1 MAKSTVIKLEEFDL
15 VKALNGATLARS
27 GDGSMENKT
36 LIYAEKFGL
45 SEIPVSGY
53 KYHAWIQGEKTYYN
67 SLGNCST
74 GNTKDRLFIVTA
86 TEKTSIDNVATKG
99 EAEGTT
105 SSIKIN
111 SLNPR
116 EEFAKAAMTS
126 LLDKIDDPLNV
137 DTVTI
142 VRLAETSFKI
152 AQSMLNTAADY
163 RSVFKEDTSQPT
175 TTIPVQ
181 ATDVSSTTDKILFN
195 LAEQIK
201 KYNETVTKIKDEI
214 LTPNRDNV
222 KTIKEEIVTI
232 DDSVKTIATASG
244 AVQKVDVASVS
255 MGAIP
260 ASVGNT
266 VNTTVTNSAENPVNV
281 KPIA

>member
-1 MAKSTVIKLEEFDL
+1 MAKSTQIKLEPFNLE
-15 VKALNGATLARS
+15 KALAGSSIARS
-27 GDGSMENKT
+27 EDGLASGKIQEYVTGFKLSGNP
-36 LIYAEKFGL
+36 IAEY
-45 SEIPVSGY
+45 EYEGY
-53 KYHAWIQGEKTYYN
+53 IGAVKSYYGKN
-67 SLGNCST
+67 GRCST
-74 GNTKDRLFIVTA
+74 GNPKDRLFIVVA
-86 TEKTSIDNVATKG
+86 TETSSIDNIATKG
-99 EAEGTT
+99 ETEGAT

-116 EEFAKAAMTS
+116 EEFAKAAMAS
-126 LLDKIDDPLNV
+126 LLNSMDEPLKM
-137 DTVTI
+137 DTVKI
-142 VRLAETSFKI
+142 VQLADMAFKI

-163 RSVFKEDTSQPT
+163 RSIFKEDPSDPT
-175 TTIPVQ
+175 TSIPVQ

-195 LAEQIK
+195 LTEQIK

-244 AVQKVDVASVS
+244 TVQKVDVSAVS
-255 MGAIP
+255 MGSIP
-260 ASVGNT
+260 ASV
-266 VNTTVTNSAENPVNV
+266 TNSTDNPVNV